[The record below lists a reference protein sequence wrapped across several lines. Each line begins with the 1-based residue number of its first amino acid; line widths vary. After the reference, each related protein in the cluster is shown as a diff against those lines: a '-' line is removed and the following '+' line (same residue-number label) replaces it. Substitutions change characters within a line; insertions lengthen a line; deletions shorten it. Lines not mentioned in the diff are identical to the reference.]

1 MTTLTD
7 NAFFLPYQSA
17 WITDQSRI
25 KIMEKSRQIGM
36 SLATAYGAVRAH
48 TVKTCNYDTW
58 VASRDEIQAKLFID
72 DCKKFAKILSP
83 ACDFFGNRML
93 AEHKAYNSSSL
104 KFSNDTAIHSLTS
117 STDAQAGKR
126 GTRILDEFA
135 LHNDPK
141 QLYTIALPGIT
152 WGGQLAI
159 LSTHRGSNNFFNKLI
174 DDILYNGNPK
184 NISHH
189 KTTLQDAL
197 DQGFLEKLQTR
208 LPENDPRRHMSQS
221 EYFDNIKNSCPDEE
235 SFLQEY
241 MCIPSDDRS
250 AFLSSDLIAKCEY
263 DTNTDWERTISE
275 MQQSS
280 NSFFLGI
287 DVGRN
292 NDLTVFWI
300 LELINDILMTRKII
314 CLQNTRFSEQEDRLH
329 DFLNIKN
336 LRRICI
342 DQTGIGRQFA
352 ERAEEYFGHYRVEG
366 ITFSHAVKE
375 QLAYPLRTL
384 FEDNKIKIP
393 DDDIIRADLHSV
405 RRETTFAG
413 NIRFAGDRTRN
424 GHADR
429 FWALALAVHA
439 AGINKEIPCQ
449 HFETIERKSNRK
461 MPQFL

>member
-1 MTTLTD
+1 MTTLAD
-7 NAFFLPYQSA
+7 NTFFLPYQSA
-17 WITDQSRI
+17 WITDRSRI

-36 SLATAYGAVRAH
+36 SLATAYGAVRNH
-48 TVKTCNYDTW
+48 TAKTWNYDTW
-58 VASRDEIQAKLFID
+58 ASSRDEIQSKLFID
-72 DCKKFAKILSP
+72 DCKKFAKIISP
-83 ACDFFGNRML
+83 ACDFFGNRL
-93 AEHKAYNSSSL
+93 LEDNRTSHSSSL
-104 KFSNDTAIHSLTS
+104 KFSNGTAIHSLTS
-117 STDAQAGKR
+117 NIDAQAGKR

-152 WGGQLAI
+152 WGGQLII

-174 DDILYNGNPK
+174 DDIIYNGNPK

-189 KTTLQDAL
+189 KVTLQDAIE
-197 DQGFLEKLQTR
+197 QGFLEKLQSR
-208 LPENDPRRHMSQS
+208 LQDNDPRKYMSPS
-221 EYFDNIKNSCPDEE
+221 EYFDDIKNSCPDEE

-250 AFLSSDLIAKCEY
+250 AFLSTDLITQCQY
-263 DTNTDWERTISE
+263 DTNTHWEQSISD
-275 MQQSS
+275 MQRSN

-287 DVGRN
+287 DIGRN

-300 LELINDILMTRKII
+300 LELIDDILMTRKII
-314 CLQNTRFSEQEDRLH
+314 CLHNARFSEQEDRLH
-329 DFLNIKN
+329 EFLNIKN

-342 DQTGIGRQFA
+342 DQTGIGRQFS

-366 ITFSHAVKE
+366 ITFSHAIKE

-384 FEDNKIKIP
+384 FEDKKIKIP

-429 FWALALAVHA
+429 FWALALAIHA
-439 AGINKEIPCQ
+439 AGMNQGISYQ
-449 HFETIERKSNRK
+449 HFETIERKYNRR
-461 MPQFL
+461 MSQFL